1 MHSSLTVVVAALA
14 ASASAWGIRGVPY
27 GALPSD
33 QGYGAAESSDVKPT
47 GYSYGPTGVA
57 PTEGYVMPTG
67 KGPYKPSGY
76 PKPPS
81 TGESPIGSGVG
92 PTGTGESPGGSGT
105 GPTGTGLP
113 TPPYGSGTPEQPIGS
128 GSGIVGPTGT
138 GSGGSPITS
147 PPAIQTTTVYGSD
160 TTTKTITS
168 TGTITLVSTIT
179 TFVPCSTPVAT
190 AGKSTYYSTFL
201 TVSYSTT
208 TVTSTTTKIQ
218 VICPSTAAASQPT
231 GYGSTGSNSPV
242 NANNYNS
249 GSGSGSSG
257 SKNDVNIG
265 NNGYSSGANS
275 PVNGNAPNGQS
286 YKPTT
291 VFGPASAAT
300 SGTCAPAQTVYSTM
314 VVTVTAGG
322 SSPTTPCSVCKT
334 YTLTL
339 PNGSPYT
346 AVVTPTSEAGPQGT
360 VQPGSGSP
368 PYPNSG
374 QGGSGPQGSGSS
386 FVRPNGPTAAPSATG
401 AYGYGRKMYL

>member
-27 GALPSD
+27 GALPSN
-33 QGYGAAESSDVKPT
+33 QGYGAAESSDMKPS
-47 GYSYGPTGVA
+47 GHSYEPTGVA
-57 PTEGYVMPTG
+57 STQGYVMPTG

-81 TGESPIGSGVG
+81 TGESPIGPGVG
-92 PTGTGESPGGSGT
+92 PTGTGGSPGGPGM
-105 GPTGTGLP
+105 GPTGTGAP
-113 TPPYGSGTPEQPIGS
+113 SPPYGSGTPLQPIGS

-231 GYGSTGSNSPV
+231 SYGSAGSNSPV
-242 NANNYNS
+242 NANNYNYNS
-249 GSGSGSSG
+249 GSGSGSGSG
-257 SKNDVNIG
+257 
-265 NNGYSSGANS
+265 SSGANS

-300 SGTCAPAQTVYSTM
+300 SGTCAPAQTVYST
-314 VVTVTAGG
+314 VVVSVTAGG
-322 SSPTTPCSVCKT
+322 SSPTTPCSVCQT

-346 AVVTPTSEAGPQGT
+346 AVVTPTSAAGPQGT
-360 VQPGSGSP
+360 SQPGSGSP
-368 PYPNSG
+368 PYPNPG
-374 QGGSGPQGSGSS
+374 QGGAGAQGSGSS
-386 FVRPNGPTAAPSATG
+386 YMMSNRPTAAPSATG
-401 AYGYGRKMYL
+401 AYGYGRKVYL